1 MVIPEMRRNH
11 AHILQRD
18 GVTGER
24 NGAQWR
30 DTAVDETLTE
40 TPQNG
45 AQNGATL
52 APMPMSASRP
62 RRRPGWRDYTAFV
75 LSSGGAR
82 GAVQVGSLKALLA
95 HGVTPDVIVGTSIGS
110 WNGAVLAME
119 PNENGVEKLE
129 KVWRGL
135 STSRILLGWEPHLP
149 TSASA
154 FAGAYAVAAIRRV
167 TLGYP
172 SLYGDAG
179 LRQLFKEHLA
189 DKRFED
195 TQVPL
200 RVIASNL
207 SSGGIR
213 VFGRGRMEL
222 ALLASAAIPGI
233 FPPVRIG
240 GEIYVDGGALESSS
254 LDVAIEMGARRIFVI
269 DAGYEVTPELEEELQ
284 ALIQRAAR
292 GARQPTAHALAV
304 ILERTATMMGRFQ
317 LDRALA
323 RAPEG
328 IEIHVLRPS
337 STMNEAALDFDHAA
351 KWIDLAYEQA
361 RAYLNTHLPSHTQPA
376 ADQSE
381 AASVATGQRAG

>member
-1 MVIPEMRRNH
+1 MS
-11 AHILQRD
+11 
-18 GVTGER
+18 GR
-24 NGAQWR
+24 NGAQGR
-30 DTAVDETLTE
+30 DTTVNDTLSETQ
-40 TPQNG
+40 PNSD
-45 AQNGATL
+45 GATPTPTPL
-52 APMPMSASRP
+52 SAPPRP

-82 GAVQVGSLKALLA
+82 GAVQVGSLKALVE
-95 HGVTPDVIVGTSIGS
+95 HGITPDVIVGTSIGS

-119 PNENGVEKLE
+119 PNADGVEKLA
-129 KVWRGL
+129 KIWRGL
-135 STSRILLGWEPHLP
+135 STSSILLGWEPHLP
-149 TSASA
+149 TAASA

-179 LRQLFKEHLA
+179 LRRLFNVHLA
-189 DKRFED
+189 GSRFED
-195 TQVPL
+195 TQVPF

-254 LDVAIEMGARRIFVI
+254 LDAAIEMGARRIFVI
-269 DAGYEVTPELEEELQ
+269 DAGYEVTPELEDELQ
-284 ALIQRAAR
+284 ALIQRAPRAT
-292 GARQPTAHALAV
+292 RQANAHALAV

-351 KWIDLAYEQA
+351 NWIELAYEQA
-361 RAYLNTHLPSHTQPA
+361 RAYLGAHLPTPAQPA
-376 ADQSE
+376 PSPSDRLRAEETPLIESTE
-381 AASVATGQRAG
+381 AATLAAEQRAG